1 MKRTY
6 QIDKQRALQQFR
18 RAAAQS
24 GEKIQLVFPLAEVLR
39 LVQQGLMK
47 LALEAFTLL
56 SEEMMKREA
65 SFLAGP
71 KNKADDSR
79 TMMRWGTQAGY
90 CVVGGQKVPLKRPR
104 IRDVRKRE
112 VPLGSYEMLQKASL
126 MDDAVWHKIMHGLT
140 MRRYSE
146 VVRELEQA
154 YGIEKST
161 VSEHFIEAS
170 RERLE
175 KLLARRLDEHAF
187 CAMMIDGTCFEDQQ
201 VVVAIGLTLQGY
213 KVILGLDHRRDENRT
228 LSWIRLAMR
237 LRQWSKGATEN
248 ATVVKHL
255 LDDIAQRGVAF
266 DVPRLYVLDGGKALH
281 AAVRRL
287 AGKCA
292 FIQRCQV
299 HKIRNVADH
308 LTEEFQMDIRCKM
321 RNAYSMQQHA
331 DARRALDAL
340 LHELMHLNPSAA
352 RSLEEGMDE
361 TLTMHHLRL
370 PYALRRTLSNTN
382 LIESAFSTVET
393 VCRNVKRWQ
402 GGDQYL
408 RWVASGLLWAESR
421 WNRIHA
427 YRELPILVKELELAV
442 VKAVPLRYAAL
453 A

>member
-18 RAAAQS
+18 KAAAQS
-24 GEKIQLVFPLAEVLR
+24 NEKIQLVFPLAEVLR

-56 SEEMMKREA
+56 SEEMMKCEV

-71 KNKADDSR
+71 KSKADASR
-79 TMMRWGTQAGY
+79 TMMRWGMQPGY

-104 IRDVRKRE
+104 IRDVRQHE
-112 VPLGSYEMLQKASL
+112 VALGSYEMLQQASL
-126 MDDAVWHKIMHGLT
+126 MDESVWRKIMHGLT
-140 MRRYSE
+140 TRRYSE

-170 RERLE
+170 RQRLDP
-175 KLLARRLDEHAF
+175 LLGRRLDQHAV
-187 CAMMIDGTCFEDQQ
+187 CALMIDGTCFEDQQ

-213 KVILGLDHRRDENRT
+213 KVVLGLH
-228 LSWIRLAMR
+228 
-237 LRQWSKGATEN
+237 QGATEN
-248 ATVVKHL
+248 GTVVKHL
-255 LDDIAQRGVAF
+255 LDNIAQRGVAF

-281 AAVRRL
+281 SAVHKL

-292 FIQRCQV
+292 LIQRCQV

-308 LTEEFQMDIRCKM
+308 LTEEFQADIRSKM

-361 TLTMHHLRL
+361 TLTLHHLRL
-370 PYALRRTLSNTN
+370 PYALRRTLRSTN

-442 VKAVPLRYAAL
+442 VKAVPLRHAAL